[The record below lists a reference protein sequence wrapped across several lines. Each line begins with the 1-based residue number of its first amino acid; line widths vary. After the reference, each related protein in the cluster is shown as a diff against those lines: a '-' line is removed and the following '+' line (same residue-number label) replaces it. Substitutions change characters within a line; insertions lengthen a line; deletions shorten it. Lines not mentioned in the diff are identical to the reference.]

1 MYWKLQHDSSLPNN
15 NLKACLVYFWELKIQ
30 IASSSICSQFTK
42 FFIVFHQSYCCFG
55 ENYCFTVCV
64 HLLIELRCQ
73 ITLKCTHKEQHTNVT
88 TVVVVKEYNVVAI
101 SIPQMT
107 TIWRF
112 MVNGYYYYVPS
123 EKSM

>member
-1 MYWKLQHDSSLPNN
+1 MLELLWRKLLFHCMCTFVNRTPVSNN
-15 NLKACLVYFWELKIQ
+15 FKM
-30 IASSSICSQFTK
+30 
-42 FFIVFHQSYCCFG
+42 
-55 ENYCFTVCV
+55 
-64 HLLIELRCQ
+64 
-73 ITLKCTHKEQHTNVT
+73 THKEQHTNVT
-88 TVVVVKEYNVVAI
+88 VVVVVEEYTVVAI

>member
-1 MYWKLQHDSSLPNN
+1 M
-15 NLKACLVYFWELKIQ
+15 
-30 IASSSICSQFTK
+30 
-42 FFIVFHQSYCCFG
+42 
-55 ENYCFTVCV
+55 
-64 HLLIELRCQ
+64 
-73 ITLKCTHKEQHTNVT
+73 THKEQHTNVT
-88 TVVVVKEYNVVAI
+88 VVVVVEEYTVVAI